1 MTISLGHHLGTY
13 PRIPGHRG
21 IDTSVAAAEKIADIA
36 GPLRRMVYK
45 AIFEAGASGLTTD
58 EIADTLTMP
67 RYSVQPRT
75 TELKHDRRIRDSGKR
90 RHNASGCRAIVWVAV
105 ANQERAA

>member
-1 MTISLGHHLGTY
+1 MMAAY
-13 PRIPGHRG
+13 PATPGHRG
-21 IDTSVAAAEKIADIA
+21 IDTSMAAADTIADIA

-45 AIFEAGASGLTTD
+45 AIFEAGRYGLTTD
-58 EIADTLTMP
+58 EIAGALGMP

-90 RHNASGCRAIVWVAV
+90 RQNVSGCRAIVWVAV
-105 ANQERAA
+105 ANQEGAA